1 MVGSSLICNGDD
13 DPQASL
19 TINGGTF
26 TQPNFLVVKNGSN
39 GTLTVNGG
47 TLTSNHSAVQN
58 WNKAQILGGNLKG
71 QIWTDAWVEGAI
83 GETIIG
89 GDAQFTGEIVVDIT
103 GEVPPTLKIEGGSL
117 NVTSWR
123 VTSDAAAAN
132 ATVAV
137 SGGTFA
143 AAVPEDYC
151 AEGYVPTANTDGT
164 YGVKLVEGAYLLQD
178 YRSGD
183 QASWTYPTQ
192 KGMAFAGWYKD
203 AAFTTACTASDV
215 EGAAYAKFVPITDLL
230 KFKGGSLRM
239 DVAQPSELTWLRFG
253 YTMALPEGAS
263 FVENGWYFKK
273 VSTSQPTDVRRLANN
288 NVLNIDG
295 TITANLVFTGVTT
308 NYYSANFS
316 EKAFVKYVTADG
328 TTVEAVE
335 SDYQVNSV
343 LGVAEVILAHPMASK
358 AEKDYATQIKAA
370 V

>member
-1 MVGSSLICNGDD
+1 MTIDNGTFYGAMTAV
-13 DPQASL
+13 QVQKGGL
-19 TINGGTF
+19 VINGGTF
-26 TQPNFLVVKNGSN
+26 LMAPTCKEQVPQYAKY
-39 GTLTVNGG
+39 
-47 TLTSNHSAVQN
+47 
-58 WNKAQILGGNLKG
+58 
-71 QIWTDAWVEGAI
+71 
-83 GETIIG
+83 IINC
-89 GDAQFTGEIVVDIT
+89 I
-103 GEVPPTLKIEGGSL
+103 
-117 NVTSWR
+117 
-123 VTSDAAAAN
+123 DAAWKDGS
-132 ATVAV
+132 ATV
-137 SGGTFA
+137 SIKGGTFGHDYSHS
-143 AAVPEDYC
+143 PEG
-151 AEGYVPTANTDGT
+151 EGTSYLAPGYAPVANANGT
-164 YGVKLVEGAYLLQD
+164 YGVKLAEGPYQLQD

-183 QASWTYPTQ
+183 LASWTYPTQ
-192 KGMAFAGWYKD
+192 DGMAFAGWYKD
-203 AAFTTACTASDV
+203 VSFKTPCTESDV
-215 EGAAYAKFVPITDLL
+215 EGAAYAKFVKITDLL
-230 KFKGGSLRM
+230 QYKGGSLRM

-316 EKAFVKYVTADG
+316 EKAFIKYVTADG

-343 LGVAEVILAHPMASK
+343 LGVADVILAHPMASK

>member
-1 MVGSSLICNGDD
+1 MIQNYSNLTLDDMTVKGGKQTCYTLSNNNGDTVIKD
-13 DPQASL
+13 STIIAGQNTQVGGPFAFDVCRYASY
-19 TINGGTF
+19 
-26 TQPNFLVVKNGSN
+26 PSVSV
-39 GTLTVNGG
+39 TVE
-47 TLTSNHSAVQN
+47 
-58 WNKAQILGGNLKG
+58 GNSVIDG
-71 QIWTDAWVEGAI
+71 CVDVSGAI
-83 GETIIG
+83 GEGQSRQLT
-89 GDAQFTGEIVVDIT
+89 IT
-103 GEVPPTLKIEGGSL
+103 GGTFSKPIS
-117 NVTSWR
+117 VT
-123 VTSDAAAAN
+123 TKPAN
-132 ATVAV
+132 IAI

-143 AAVPEDYC
+143 NEVPEDYC
-151 AEGYVPTANTDGT
+151 AAGYAPTTNADGT

-192 KGMAFAGWYKD
+192 EGMAFAGWYKD
-203 AAFTTACTASDV
+203 AAFTTACTESDV
-215 EGAAYAKFVPITDLL
+215 EGAAYAKFVKITDLL
-230 KFKGGSLRM
+230 QYKGGSLRM
-239 DVAQPSELTWLRFG
+239 DVARPSELTWLRFG

-343 LGVAEVILAHPMASK
+343 LGVADVILAHPMASK
-358 AEKDYATQIKAA
+358 AEKDYAAQIKAA